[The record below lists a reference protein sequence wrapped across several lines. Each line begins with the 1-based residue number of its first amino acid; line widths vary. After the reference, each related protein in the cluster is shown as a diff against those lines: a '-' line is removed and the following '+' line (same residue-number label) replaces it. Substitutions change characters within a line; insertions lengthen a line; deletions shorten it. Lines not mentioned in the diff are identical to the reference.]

1 MLSFYILAVVLLL
14 MVAYAGVEETLRVIR
29 YVDLTINYQIIR
41 FKMWRLK
48 RKLERELGLPP
59 RDWEEGDI

>member
-14 MVAYAGVEETLRVIR
+14 VVAYAGVEETLRVIR

-48 RKLERELGLPP
+48 RKLERELGSPP
-59 RDWEEGDI
+59 RDWEEGNI